1 MQLHVYV
8 PSNLNQEK
16 NSFYLI
22 KGKTYTSKKKIKSEI
37 SKSVYSNILKDRR
50 MIETSA
56 LFEFIVNMQEKKK
69 NKEILLATHQDLLKI
84 SRLCQDRQ
92 NT

>member
-1 MQLHVYV
+1 MQLPVHVYV

-22 KGKTYTSKKKIKSEI
+22 KGKTYTSKNKKIKSEI
-37 SKSVYSNILKDRR
+37 SQSVYSDILKDRR

-69 NKEILLATHQDLLKI
+69 EQ
-84 SRLCQDRQ
+84 R
-92 NT
+92 NTACDSPKFA

>member
-16 NSFYLI
+16 NSFYLPVI
-22 KGKTYTSKKKIKSEI
+22 KGKTYTSKKKKIKSEI

-50 MIETSA
+50 
-56 LFEFIVNMQEKKK
+56 L
-69 NKEILLATHQDLLKI
+69 
-84 SRLCQDRQ
+84 
-92 NT
+92 

>member
-1 MQLHVYV
+1 MQLPVHVYV

-22 KGKTYTSKKKIKSEI
+22 KGKTYTSKNKKIKSEI
-37 SKSVYSNILKDRR
+37 SQSVYSDILKDRR

-69 NKEILLATHQDLLKI
+69 EQ
-84 SRLCQDRQ
+84 R
-92 NT
+92 NTACDSPRFA